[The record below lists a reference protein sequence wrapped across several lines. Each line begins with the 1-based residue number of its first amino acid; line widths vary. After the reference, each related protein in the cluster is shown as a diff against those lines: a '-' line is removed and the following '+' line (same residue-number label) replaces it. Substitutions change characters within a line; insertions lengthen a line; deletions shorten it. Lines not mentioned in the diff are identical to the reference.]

1 MAEIAYSQGR
11 SAPATQV
18 FGLAT
23 LLRETHHIPRP
34 SGHAKLCATR
44 IDELHAMLG
53 EEAYLRAWAQGQKLS
68 LEEAIQLMG
77 TLLSAPETMT
87 ASPNATDQPGRNG

>member
-1 MAEIAYSQGR
+1 VY
-11 SAPATQV
+11 
-18 FGLAT
+18 
-23 LLRETHHIPRP
+23 
-34 SGHAKLCATR
+34 ATR

-53 EEAYLRAWAQGQKLS
+53 EEAYTRAWAQGQKLS
-68 LEEAIQLMG
+68 LAEAIQLMG